1 MKLRAAA
8 LVFGAFFGFAISWG
22 QFSDPDRIQQML
34 LLEDAYIWEMMFI
47 AIAIGFTG
55 LRFLRRRGFRTLID
69 RTPLRLET
77 LKAEPRHY
85 AGGAIFGVGWAVT
98 DSCPGP
104 IAAQLAQGVPW
115 ALATLAG
122 LLIGVEI
129 YLRRY
134 EGRDNAPRRLRR
146 PRGAGGSRRPA
157 AGTAVSARAD

>member
-8 LVFGAFFGFAISWG
+8 LVFGALFGFAISWA
-22 QFSDPDRIQQML
+22 QFSDPDRIRQML

-69 RTPLRLET
+69 RTPLTWET

-85 AGGAIFGVGWAVT
+85 LGGAIFGVGWAVT

-129 YLRRY
+129 YLRRF
-134 EGRDNAPRRLRR
+134 EGTNANAPRRLRR
-146 PRGAGGSRRPA
+146 PRGTSGSRRAA
-157 AGTAVSARAD
+157 AGAAVSAR